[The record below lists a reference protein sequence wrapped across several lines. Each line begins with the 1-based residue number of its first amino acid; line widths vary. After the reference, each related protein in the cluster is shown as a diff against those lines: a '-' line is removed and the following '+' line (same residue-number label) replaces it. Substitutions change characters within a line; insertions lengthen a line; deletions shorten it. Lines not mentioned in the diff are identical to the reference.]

1 MQFLQ
6 GEVKTAKSEF
16 KEARLINRRLE
27 EEIEEMREI
36 IAVSEEKLKIL
47 KREAVENIEA
57 ELNT

>member
-6 GEVKTAKSEF
+6 GEVKTTKSEF

-27 EEIEEMREI
+27 EEMDEMREL